1 MARTKRNISQEQKEN
16 ESNEQLR
23 HKLNSLKTDFETN
36 KVESFAKIN
45 ALIPPSVF
53 ARQLH
58 MGYESFKSKC
68 NNPGDFSNNE
78 LVRMAELIDIDIN
91 ILIKFIFKMMK
102 YKNKY
107 KTGEPIRL

>member
-1 MARTKRNISQEQKEN
+1 MPRTKRNISKEQKAN
-16 ESNEQLR
+16 EFNQQLQ
-23 HKLNSLKTDFETN
+23 HKLNSLKTDFESN
-36 KVESFAKIN
+36 KVESFGKIN

-102 YKNKY
+102 YKNKF
-107 KTGEPIRL
+107 KAGDSIRL